1 MTEQLKKVELHSV
14 HKEFGAKIVTYAGFE
29 MPLSFSGMTIEH
41 LAVRKSVGLFD
52 VSHMGE
58 FKFYGEGAFRTLQH
72 ITINDVSRLEIYQAQ
87 YSAMCDD
94 SGGIIDD
101 ILLYR
106 FPEHYLMV
114 VNAANTKKDFNWIN
128 NHKQPETEF
137 LDISDSLS
145 LLAVQGPRSIET
157 LQKIVDINLS
167 AISYYR
173 FAEGKAAG
181 VSIMISYTGYTGEL
195 GFELCFPREYS
206 ETLWYAIMEAGKE
219 FEIKPV
225 GLGARDSLRLEKAY
239 RLYGNDIT
247 RDTNPFEAGLG
258 WITKLKKG
266 DFIGS
271 DSLKRIQSQPVDRKL
286 AGFVIHEKGIP
297 RSGYNLFKDERL
309 IGKVTSGI
317 FSPLMQK
324 GIGMGYVKREFA
336 GTGTIIQVGIRNK
349 YVSAEIISVPFI

>member
-1 MTEQLKKVELHSV
+1 MTEQIKKGQLHNV
-14 HKEFGAKIVTYAGFE
+14 HKKFGAKMVPYAGFE
-29 MPLSFSGMTIEH
+29 MPVSFSGMTIEH
-41 LAVRKSVGLFD
+41 LAVRRSVGLFD

-58 FKFYGEGAFRTLQH
+58 FKFNGEGAYRMLQH
-72 ITINDVSRLEIYQAQ
+72 ITINDVSKLEIYQAQ
-87 YSAMCDD
+87 YSAMCND

-106 FPEHYLMV
+106 FPEYYLMV
-114 VNAANTKKDFNWIN
+114 VNALNTKKDFNWIN
-128 NHKQPETEF
+128 NHKQPETEI
-137 LDISDSLS
+137 LDVSDSLS
-145 LLAVQGPRSIET
+145 LFAVQGPRSLDT
-157 LQKIVDINLS
+157 LQKVMDLNLS

-195 GFELCFPREYS
+195 GFELYFPKEHS
-206 ETLWYAIMEAGKE
+206 ETLWHAIMEAGKE
-219 FEIKPV
+219 FEIQPV

-239 RLYGNDIT
+239 CLYGNDIT
-247 RDTNPFEAGLG
+247 KDTNPFEAGLG

-271 DSLKRIQSQPVDRKL
+271 ESLKRIHSQPVERKL
-286 AGFVIHEKGIP
+286 AGFVMREKGIP
-297 RSGYNLFKDERL
+297 RSGYDLYKDERL

-336 GTGTIIQVGIRNK
+336 DTGTIIQVDIRNK
-349 YVSAEIISVPFI
+349 YISAEIVSVPFI